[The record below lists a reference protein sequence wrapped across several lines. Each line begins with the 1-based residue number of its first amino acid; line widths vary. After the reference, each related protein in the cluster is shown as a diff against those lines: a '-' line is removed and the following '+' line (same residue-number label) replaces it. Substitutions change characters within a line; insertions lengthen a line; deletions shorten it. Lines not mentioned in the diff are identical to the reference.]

1 MLAHALAELPDELM
15 ADFRQTYALST
26 WEMDLATDETTDEV
40 LRAAALAYQLPADSR
55 VMRALVPAAQHGA
68 DVLLL
73 RRIEHNQR
81 RQAWAM
87 GGGKGEEPPEIE
99 LAGEQELAERAMERA
114 EAMQPQVAAALGL
127 RT

>member
-1 MLAHALAELPDELM
+1 M

-40 LRAAALAYQLPADSR
+40 LRAAALAYQLPRDGR
-55 VMRALVPAAQHGA
+55 VWRSLAPTAQHGA

-81 RQAWAM
+81 LYAWSR
-87 GGGKGEEPPEIE
+87 GGGKGEEPAEIE
-99 LAGEQELAERAMERA
+99 LAGERELSERNRRHDES
-114 EAMQPQVAAALGL
+114 MQPRVAALLGL
-127 RT
+127 QI